1 MNKKLLMICAVFF
14 MLFITACLISKN
26 TNLKINPIGRGINF
40 GNMFEVPPGGW
51 NVQYKEDYFS
61 IVKEKGFETVRLP
74 VWFSGYTDNTPPYTI
89 NEEIFERVDS
99 AVNKAIENDLNII
112 LCMHNYT
119 DIMIQ
124 PKSQKEKFISMW
136 NQIAERYKG
145 MPDNVYF
152 ELLNEPN
159 NALDAIT
166 WNELAKEALAKVRE
180 TNTDRKV
187 IIGPVNWN
195 QFTYINELELPEDDN
210 LIVTIHYYE
219 PFHFTHQGASWV
231 SGATNWIGTTWD
243 GTDEEKTEIDNNFDI
258 VKEWADEHNVDVF
271 IGEFGA
277 YSKYADIQ
285 SRARWTRYVREAAEK
300 REFGWTYWEF
310 CSNFGIYEH
319 YIKQW
324 NKELVDALLLDE
336 E

>member
-1 MNKKLLMICAVFF
+1 MQKKLLLICVVFF
-14 MLFITACLISKN
+14 TLFMNACSISKN
-26 TNLKINPIGRGINF
+26 TNLKMNSIGRGINF

-51 NVQYKEDYFS
+51 NVQYKEEYFS

-74 VWFSGYTDNTPPYTI
+74 VWFSGYADNTPPYTI
-89 NEEIFERVDS
+89 NEKIFERVDS
-99 AVNKAIENDLNII
+99 AINKAIENDLNII

-119 DIMIQ
+119 DIMNQ
-124 PKSQKEKFISMW
+124 PKSQKDKFICMW
-136 NQIAERYKG
+136 DQIAERYKD

-159 NALDAIT
+159 NALDAVT
-166 WNELAKEALAKVRE
+166 WNEFAQEAIKIVRE
-180 TNTDRKV
+180 TNADRKIV
-187 IIGPVNWN
+187 IGPVNWN
-195 QFTYINELELPEDDN
+195 QYTYINELELPEDDN

-219 PFHFTHQGASWV
+219 PFHFTHQGANWV
-231 SGATNWIGTTWD
+231 SGSTDWIGTTWN
-243 GTDEEKTEIDNNFDI
+243 GTDEEKTVIDNNFDL

-285 SRARWTRYVREAAEK
+285 SRGRWTHHVREAAEE
-300 REFGWTYWEF
+300 RGFGWIYWEF
-310 CSNFGIYEH
+310 CSSFGIYEH